1 MSEPQRIVSLLPS
14 ATEIVAALGLGHRLV
29 GRSHQ
34 CDFPAGV
41 AALPALS
48 STKVRPLDTAAGFG
62 SGAIDAQVN
71 DILRQAVSVY
81 DVDTETLK
89 RLKPD
94 VILTQTQCAI
104 CAVTPADLEAALCS
118 WTGLAPELVSL
129 EPDDLADVWGD
140 IRKVARALGA
150 VPAGEAL
157 IASLQA
163 RLAALSA
170 AVAPKTTGRPKPTV
184 AALEWF
190 EPLMAG
196 GNWMPELIEAAGGR
210 SLFAT
215 AGQHSPWL
223 AWDDLAAA
231 DPDVILLLPCGFTL
245 AQSLSDLP
253 ALASHPLWP
262 GLKAVRQ
269 GQVYA
274 IDGHQYFNRPGP
286 RLVES
291 AEIVAEILH
300 PGAVHFGHEG
310 QAWVRLTSPA

>member
-1 MSEPQRIVSLLPS
+1 MTAQRIVSLLPS
-14 ATEIVAALGLGHRLV
+14 ATEIVAALGLAHRLV

-41 AALPALS
+41 ARLPALS
-48 STKVRPLDTAAGFG
+48 STKIRTDRTSAE
-62 SGAIDAQVN
+62 IDAQVN
-71 DILRQAVSVY
+71 EILRSAVSVY

-89 RLKPD
+89 ALKPN

-118 WTGLAPELVSL
+118 WPRGDSGLAPALVSL
-129 EPDDLADVWGD
+129 EPNDLADVWGD
-140 IRKVARALGA
+140 IRKVAAALNA
-150 VPAGEAL
+150 QAAGEAA
-157 IASLQA
+157 IAGLQA

-170 AVAPKTTGRPKPTV
+170 QVAGRPRPTV

-210 SLFAT
+210 PLFAQ

-223 AWDDLAAA
+223 SWEDLAAA
-231 DPDVILLLPCGFTL
+231 DPDVILLLPCGFRLEESL
-245 AQSLSDLP
+245 ADLP
-253 ALASHPLWP
+253 ALQRHPLWP
-262 GLKAVRQ
+262 GLKAVREAR
-269 GQVYA
+269 VYA
-274 IDGHQYFNRPGP
+274 IDGHHYFNRPGP

-291 AEIVAEILH
+291 AEITAEILH
-300 PGAVHFGHEG
+300 PQACDFGWEG
-310 QAWVRLTSPA
+310 RAWVRLPAP